1 MNASLSGR
9 EETDWKQ
16 SKVSFIS
23 NYKFTIAF
31 ENTAMG
37 GYSTE
42 KILHPLIA
50 RSIPIYWGDPFLE
63 REFNTNALIY
73 CNPYIVNID
82 SIVDRIVELDRDD
95 DKYLSILHQNPMKE
109 NYNKDEIVEF
119 EKWIIH
125 IFEKGNK
132 PYNKDPISLA
142 SRMSITS
149 LSRKEKIA
157 FFLKK

>member
-95 DKYLSILHQNPMKE
+95 DISIFQF
-109 NYNKDEIVEF
+109 YI
-119 EKWIIH
+119 
-125 IFEKGNK
+125 
-132 PYNKDPISLA
+132 
-142 SRMSITS
+142 
-149 LSRKEKIA
+149 KI
-157 FFLKK
+157 L